1 VGGEVLRDACVT
13 IAGEKIVA
21 VGENASGRPA
31 QDLGNV
37 AILPGFVNAHTHLEF
52 SDLDSPLGSQGTALP
67 AWIRSVVEH
76 RRGEP
81 EPTEDAIK
89 QGLGESAAAGVTTL
103 AEIATPGRWSPSFS
117 PTIDVTVFHEVI
129 AITEQRR
136 AEALAAAER
145 FASGETHKY
154 CRGLSPHAPYTV
166 DLDTTVE
173 VVTIARR
180 HGLPVAMH
188 LAESPQET
196 EFLATGRGPFAEMF
210 AAMGIDRTKSAS
222 TSYRD
227 YLDILSRAPRALVVH
242 GNYLSEDDIATLAEH
257 RDTMAVVYCPRTHAY
272 FGHSR
277 HPLEQLLAAGCT
289 VALGTDSRASNP
301 DLSILDEMR
310 TVARE
315 HPSFDPRTIVKL
327 GTLFGARALGR
338 DASTG
343 SLEPHKVANLAMI
356 ALPEQASRDPYEDL
370 LGSSLKVVATYRSGV
385 LI

>member
-1 VGGEVLRDACVT
+1 MLRDACVT
-13 IAGEKIVA
+13 IAGEEIVA

-67 AWIRSVVEH
+67 SWIRSVVEH

-81 EPTEDAIK
+81 ASNEDAIK
-89 QGLGESAAAGVTTL
+89 QGLGESVAAGVTTL
-103 AEIATPGRWSPSFS
+103 AEIETPGRWSPSLR
-117 PTIDVTVFHEVI
+117 PPIDVTVFHEVI

-145 FASGETHKY
+145 FASGDTQNY
-154 CRGLSPHAPYTV
+154 RRGLSPHAPYTV
-166 DLDTTVE
+166 DLDTTAE
-173 VVTIARR
+173 VITIARR

-210 AAMGIDRTKSAS
+210 AAMGIDRTKVAS
-222 TSYRD
+222 TRYRD
-227 YLDILSRAPRALVVH
+227 YLEVLSTAPRALVVH
-242 GNYLSEDDIATLAEH
+242 GNYLSTDDIGLLAEN

-272 FGHSR
+272 FNHSR
-277 HPLEQLLAAGCT
+277 HPLEQMLAAGCT

-310 TVARE
+310 HIARNFPALPPNE
-315 HPSFDPRTIVKL
+315 VLRL
-327 GTLFGARALGR
+327 GTLYGARTLGCQK
-338 DASTG
+338 TIG
-343 SLEPHKVANLAMI
+343 SLEPGKDANLAVVSI
-356 ALPEQASRDPYEDL
+356 PEHPATDPFEL
-370 LGSSLKVVATYRSGV
+370 LFDSPLGVVATYFRGGPV
-385 LI
+385 N